1 MDEIKN
7 QISDIAFSIKENEKI
22 KNSEYFD
29 MPLTGSE
36 LQFSAVDMIYLTLEI
51 MKKFNVHFSSS
62 AFESY
67 HFNTINDIA
76 QIVYDNISKQ

>member
-29 MPLTGSE
+29 I
-36 LQFSAVDMIYLTLEI
+36 LQAANFSLVLLI
-51 MKKFNVHFSSS
+51 
-62 AFESY
+62 
-67 HFNTINDIA
+67 
-76 QIVYDNISKQ
+76 